1 MAEPTL
7 VIHGTK
13 IFDGERGLSGT
24 YTVLVQGTHI
34 EQVIPSYQ
42 VPEALLQSA
51 HRAGRLYKAEDSTL
65 LPGLIDLHVHLVW
78 DGSTDPVS
86 TLLLQKPE
94 ETLLWA
100 AGVAGEY
107 VRRGITTVRDLGSSK
122 DAAIH
127 VAAAIERGWIVGP
140 RIIASGRTLIMTGGH
155 DPFWGIMVDGPY
167 EALKAVRTQIF
178 AGAGVIKVSA
188 SGGVYGRARGEWVE
202 NSELRPDELKAIVEE
217 AHRFGLKV
225 AAHTISEQSI
235 ANCLEAGVDT
245 IEHGHFLTPEQA
257 EVMSAKGS
265 ALVPTL
271 YVYRRIAEG
280 EGIPAYARAKARN
293 IVERHRRAVLLAREK
308 ELLVGVGSDAGSP
321 LTPHPSL
328 IEEIACL
335 VDAGFTPEEALRA
348 ATGSA
353 AKILGLEGEIGSI
366 KPGLRADLV
375 LVRGEPLHNL
385 SHLGAVALVVQ
396 NGQVRH
402 KEDPRANLRPEG

>member
-1 MAEPTL
+1 MAELPL
-7 VIHGTK
+7 VIHGARV
-13 IFDGERGLSGT
+13 FDGERELPGI
-24 YTVLVQGTHI
+24 YTIMVQGTRI
-34 EQVIPSYQ
+34 EQVFPSSQ
-42 VPEALLQSA
+42 APEALLQSV
-51 HRAGRLYKAEDSTL
+51 RQTGRLYEAEDSTL
-65 LPGLIDLHVHLVW
+65 LPGLIDLHIHLVW

-100 AGVAGEY
+100 AGVAEKY
-107 VRRGITTVRDLGSSK
+107 VRRGITTVRDLGSSG

-127 VAAAIERGWIVGP
+127 VAVAIERGWITGP

-188 SGGVYGRARGEWVE
+188 SGGVYGRARGEQVE
-202 NSELRPDELKAIVEE
+202 NSELRLDELKAIVEE
-217 AHRFGLKV
+217 AHRLGLKV
-225 AAHTISEQSI
+225 AAHAISESSI

-245 IEHGHFLTPEQA
+245 IEHGHFLTQEQA
-257 EVMSAKGS
+257 EVMVAKGS

-271 YVYRRIAEG
+271 YVYRRIAEA

-293 IVERHRRAVLLAREK
+293 IVEQHRRAVLMAREK
-308 ELLVGVGSDAGSP
+308 GLLVGAGSDAGSP

-366 KPGLRADLV
+366 KPGLRADLM
-375 LVRGEPLHNL
+375 LVRGRPLHDL
-385 SHLGAVALVVQ
+385 SHLGAVILVVQ
-396 NGQVRH
+396 NGQIRYR
-402 KEDPRANLRPEG
+402 EDQRADSYSGN